1 MSQTQELSR
10 PINELSSRTT
20 FNGPIPC
27 MMDRNSHK
35 AECVFQKGNYGL
47 NMEKTTFSLF
57 FTFYYHSRV
66 FLAHIT
72 WRTTSQII
80 ISKNGTT
87 SYAPLRI
94 VIYSRHRHQIR
105 GTRYLFRDM
114 TETFSIFVFF
124 FSKVSAAS
132 RMILFLLA
140 QEVLAR
146 VEMKAFSRN
155 PFFLERKECTKL

>member
-80 ISKNGTT
+80 ISKTGTT
-87 SYAPLRI
+87 LTPPWGLLFI
-94 VIYSRHRHQIR
+94 Q
-105 GTRYLFRDM
+105 GTDTKREGQDTYFGTWLKLSQF
-114 TETFSIFVFF
+114 FFFF
-124 FSKVSAAS
+124 FSKVSASS

>member
-66 FLAHIT
+66 FLAHNV
-72 WRTTSQII
+72 SNNNF
-80 ISKNGTT
+80 KNWYH

-124 FSKVSAAS
+124 FSKVSASS

-146 VEMKAFSRN
+146 VEMRAFSRN